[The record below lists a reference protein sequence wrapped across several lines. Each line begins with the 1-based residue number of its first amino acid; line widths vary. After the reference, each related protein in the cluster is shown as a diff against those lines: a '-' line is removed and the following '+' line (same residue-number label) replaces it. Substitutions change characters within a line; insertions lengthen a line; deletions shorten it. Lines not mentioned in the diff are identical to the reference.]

1 MTPPRIASPHAGDPA
16 LLSVAPTQDGL
27 WCVNERGPGRVA
39 VAYFPSKL
47 GALKHAVKAARARPR
62 ARVAVLQDDGE
73 VAASRSYDSPAP
85 PAEVP

>member
-1 MTPPRIASPHAGDPA
+1 MTSPRMASPQAGEPA
-16 LLSVAPTQDGL
+16 LLSVAPTRDGL

-47 GALKHAVKAARARPR
+47 GALKHAVKSARARPR
-62 ARVAVLQDDGE
+62 ARVAVLHGDGG

-85 PAEVP
+85 PPEVP